1 MQTLR
6 LGFALD
12 YYDPRLVEM
21 SQLVMGRDYYSCPLR
36 KNFLICAILFFLD
49 KMRGNYRP
57 VVGIAAGRPHHD
69 YFNYYRG
76 LCDSHF
82 RVTFASFKLTYNMVT
97 LIRSARSSILA

>member
-1 MQTLR
+1 MTSSYADFEQDLSNPKLR

-69 YFNYYRG
+69 YYY
-76 LCDSHF
+76 SHY
-82 RVTFASFKLTYNMVT
+82 L
-97 LIRSARSSILA
+97 